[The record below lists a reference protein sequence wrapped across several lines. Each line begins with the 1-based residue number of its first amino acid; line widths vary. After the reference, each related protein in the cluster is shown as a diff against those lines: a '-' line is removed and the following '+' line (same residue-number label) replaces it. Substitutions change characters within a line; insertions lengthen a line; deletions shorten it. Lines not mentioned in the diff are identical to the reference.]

1 MKKSVVLI
9 EDDKKTR
16 EQITEILELSNFIVF
31 VAENEKNGVVLAK
44 TIIPN
49 LIICNVSIAKLDH
62 LEVFEMIKQTSQL
75 QDVPFLF
82 LTTKINLNNKELKNL
97 FQLETNHYLLKPFSK
112 SQLLEAVE
120 SISKKSTDTQLLHK
134 KKSSIEGNWKSK
146 DTSNIIEVFLTNK
159 TIHRYKK
166 DATIYCQGNLSHH
179 IFYIK
184 KGEVKT
190 YKINELGKEFITG
203 YYKKNECFGYS
214 SFIIHEPHFEN
225 SKALSNVQLYKI
237 SKKELV
243 KLIED
248 YPKLLYEIIN
258 LLAHDLIHL
267 KEQLLRL
274 AYGSVRRKTAATLLQ
289 LANEFNKTGNGEIN
303 ISKINLAHSIG
314 IEYETLIRTL
324 HDFKEEKLIAENEKG
339 LKLISEKKLLKVL

>member
-49 LIICNVSIAKLDH
+49 LIICSVSKAKLNH
-62 LEVFEMIKQTSQL
+62 LEVFEMIKQSSHL

-82 LTTKINLNNKELKNL
+82 LTTKHNLNNKDLINL
-97 FQLETNHYLLKPFSK
+97 IQVETNQYLLKPFSK
-112 SQLLEAVE
+112 AQLLEAVE
-120 SISKKSTDTQLLHK
+120 SRLKKSINTQLLNK
-134 KKSSIEGNWKSK
+134 TKSSIENYWKSRN
-146 DTSNIIEVFLTNK
+146 TSILIEKFLKNK
-159 TIHRYKK
+159 TIYRYKK

-190 YKINELGKEFITG
+190 YKVNELGKEFITG
-203 YYKKNECFGYS
+203 YFKKNECFGYS

-225 SKALSNVQLYKI
+225 SKAISNVQLYKI

-243 KLIED
+243 ELIAN
-248 YPKLLYEIIN
+248 YPTLLYEIIN

-289 LANEFNKTGNGEIN
+289 LANEFNKKGDGEIN
-303 ISKINLAHSIG
+303 MSKINLAHSIG

-324 HDFKEEKLIAENEKG
+324 HDFKEEKLITENEKG